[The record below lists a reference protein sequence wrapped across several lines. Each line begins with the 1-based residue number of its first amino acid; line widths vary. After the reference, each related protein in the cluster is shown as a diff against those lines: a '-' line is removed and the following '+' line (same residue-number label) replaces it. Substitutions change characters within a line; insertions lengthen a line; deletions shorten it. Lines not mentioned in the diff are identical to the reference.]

1 MIESIVSF
9 EKPQI
14 GFVSSKIQ
22 TVHLE
27 RSAAL
32 YIRQSTSHQLREHQE
47 STARQYQLASRLKLL
62 GWREDQIITI
72 DEDLGVS
79 GSGHVK
85 RDGFRRLLKLI
96 TDQQVGMVLGLEMS
110 RLARNSKDWSDLFE
124 VCAIFDTLIAYEDGV
139 FPTD

>member
-14 GFVSSKIQ
+14 GFVFSKIQ

-72 DEDLGVS
+72 D
-79 GSGHVK
+79 
-85 RDGFRRLLKLI
+85 
-96 TDQQVGMVLGLEMS
+96 
-110 RLARNSKDWSDLFE
+110 
-124 VCAIFDTLIAYEDGV
+124 
-139 FPTD
+139 